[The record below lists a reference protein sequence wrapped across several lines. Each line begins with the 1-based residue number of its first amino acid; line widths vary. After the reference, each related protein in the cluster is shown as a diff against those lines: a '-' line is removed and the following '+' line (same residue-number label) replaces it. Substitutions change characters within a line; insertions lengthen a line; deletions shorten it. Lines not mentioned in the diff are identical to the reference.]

1 MGYVKTTLDSFD
13 DIYSLAIA
21 SYAAQLA
28 NHPSKTAFMQ
38 KLDKL
43 AKVEGMKNAKL
54 TLTHTWRLL
63 LSIKSFPYSSGDL
76 KYWEKVKLTT
86 PSDPWCQ
93 PPSVNVEITA
103 YALLSYIK
111 AGRVIDGLPIM
122 RWLLSQQS
130 STGGFSS
137 TQDTVKDFEKIFFC
151 SIFRISFFFNPQ
163 VMGITALATFAGEIS
178 GANVMSC
185 TISHGS
191 GQSTIK
197 INKDNSLVLQSVEV
211 TFHFV

>member
-1 MGYVKTTLDSFD
+1 MTSFSQANAKKYADVIAKALGYVKTTLDFVD
-13 DIYSLAIA
+13 DIYALAIA
-21 SYAAQLA
+21 TYAAQLA
-28 NHPSKTAFMQ
+28 NHPSKSVFLQ

-43 AKVEGMKNAKL
+43 ATVEGKKTEFSGSKPQNIK
-54 TLTHTWRLL
+54 WNF
-63 LSIKSFPYSSGDL
+63 LSIRPGDL
-76 KYWEKVKLTT
+76 KYWEMVKLPT

-137 TQDTVKDFEKIFFC
+137 TQDTVENSKNVWVDRKNFIF
-151 SIFRISFFFNPQ
+151 
-163 VMGITALATFAGEIS
+163 
-178 GANVMSC
+178 
-185 TISHGS
+185 
-191 GQSTIK
+191 
-197 INKDNSLVLQSVEV
+197 SV
-211 TFHFV
+211 